1 MAIPSNSEGESLND
15 LVERTLDRRALPLAA
30 RVLRVSKRPKRL
42 ALGPTKTSAGT
53 LRRVVLPMFTWDQER
68 ISLLLSEICP
78 SEEDQIDKT
87 VPGPILG
94 CLIGKAD
101 VFTFDENDVVKRLQ
115 PKLKA
120 EWFPWKDK
128 SQWEAV
134 LGNPSVAKVYLDVL
148 YETIQR
154 RKLESES
161 EVIENTY
168 LPDESSRARPLAGM
182 FSAVNLPPNLGQQ
195 EYVPLLHPELH
206 GHRLLR
212 RRAWKPKPFRLDDY
226 FDKAQLETASSS
238 GESLMIKTYLAYE
251 PDQQLLLPAALQE
264 WLPDDH
270 LAYFISDVVDQ
281 LDMSKVTAR
290 YERERRGGPP
300 YHPRMMVK
308 VLLYGYCVGVASS
321 RRIAQRLHEDIAFRV
336 LAANNTPDFRTISD
350 FRKDNVDALSGLFV
364 QVLALCQQAG
374 LVKLGH
380 VALDGTKVKA
390 NASKHKAMSYQRMKE
405 KAAQLAA
412 EVAELLRQAQA
423 ADDEEDR
430 RYGKDK
436 RGDELPEEL
445 AFRERRLEKIREA
458 MAALEAE
465 AQAAAEQAE
474 AEGGKHPGVPDDK
487 AQRNF
492 TDTESR
498 IIPAPGGKD
507 FLQAY
512 NCQAVVDSAHQ
523 VIVAARATNQ
533 TSDKQ
538 QAAAMMEE
546 TIDNV
551 GAVPREVSADAGYY
565 SAKAVGELY
574 ALGVDPFVAPEQ
586 TRHGRVV
593 PPAPR
598 GRIPSHL
605 SPRDRMRRKLQTR
618 RGRQRYALRMQTVE
632 PVFGQIKQGRGF
644 RQFLLRGLEKVN
656 GEWSLICTGHNLL
669 KLFRFGVNLH
679 RKARVDGPAQRIRNF
694 AEVVSTALFAKL
706 SGAGRGNRQN

>member
-1 MAIPSNSEGESLND
+1 M
-15 LVERTLDRRALPLAA
+15 
-30 RVLRVSKRPKRL
+30 SK
-42 ALGPTKTSAGT
+42 
-53 LRRVVLPMFTWDQER
+53 
-68 ISLLLSEICP
+68 
-78 SEEDQIDKT
+78 
-87 VPGPILG
+87 
-94 CLIGKAD
+94 
-101 VFTFDENDVVKRLQ
+101 
-115 PKLKA
+115 
-120 EWFPWKDK
+120 
-128 SQWEAV
+128 
-134 LGNPSVAKVYLDVL
+134 
-148 YETIQR
+148 
-154 RKLESES
+154 
-161 EVIENTY
+161 TY
-168 LPDESSRARPLAGM
+168 LP
-182 FSAVNLPPNLGQQ
+182 
-195 EYVPLLHPELH
+195 
-206 GHRLLR
+206 
-212 RRAWKPKPFRLDDY
+212 
-226 FDKAQLETASSS
+226 
-238 GESLMIKTYLAYE
+238 YE

-270 LAYFISDVVDQ
+270 PAYFISDVVDQ
-281 LDMSKVTAR
+281 LDMSEVTAR

-308 VLLYGYCVGVASS
+308 VLLYGYCGGGGVLTPHRPASP
-321 RRIAQRLHEDIAFRV
+321 RGHRLQGV
-336 LAANNTPDFRTISD
+336 AANNTPDFRTISD
-350 FRKDNVDALSGLFV
+350 FRKDNVDTLSGLFV

-430 RYGKDK
+430 RYGEDK
-436 RGDELPEEL
+436 RGDELPQEL
-445 AFRERRLEKIREA
+445 AFREGRLEKIREA

-474 AEGGKHPGVPDDK
+474 AEGGNHPGVPDDK

-523 VIVAARATNQ
+523 VIEAARATNQ

-565 SAKAVGELY
+565 SAKAVDELY

-605 SPRDRMRRKLQTR
+605 SPRDRMRRKLQTK

-679 RKARVDGPAQRIRNF
+679 RKARADGPAQRIRNF

-706 SGAGRGNRQN
+706 SGGRLGQPAKLVVAIHWR